1 MDTILSAPA
10 SISLIDENGSVV
22 KTWRLEGKKAYR
34 IGRSDSNE
42 ITLNHTWVSR
52 QHAMIQVE
60 ENGSF
65 NALDMGSSNGTFVN
79 GNRVY
84 SPTQLRSGDLIQIG
98 SKITLTFLQ
107 NSVINQPVQGP
118 YEEEKTVA
126 FMEKEKVTILICD
139 IRNFTTLSEEIGDSK
154 ISEILKLWT
163 QGTSQIVSQHKGNV
177 DKFIGDAVMA
187 IWAGSGSVRQ
197 SVDSALSC
205 ALKISEF
212 TQKISEALPDLP
224 RPLAIGAALNTGE
237 AVIGNIGV
245 DGNRDYT
252 VIGDVVN
259 IAFRLEG
266 LTEKIGKELL
276 LGQGTAS
283 YLDQQ
288 LMPTYFQTCKY
299 LVKGKNDPIS
309 ALVCEFVTLKE
320 YLEKARQLN
329 T

>member
-1 MDTILSAPA
+1 MDTTLSAPA

-22 KTWRLEGKKAYR
+22 KSWRLEGKKTFR

-60 ENGSF
+60 ENGAF

-84 SPTQLRSGDLIQIG
+84 SPTRLRSGDLLRIG
-98 SKITLTFLQ
+98 NKITLTFLQ
-107 NSVINQPVQGP
+107 NSTVNQPEQEP
-118 YEEEKTVA
+118 NEEEKTVA
-126 FMEKEKVTILICD
+126 FMEKEEITILICD
-139 IRNFTTLSEEIGDSK
+139 IRDFTTLSEEIGDDK

-163 QGTSQIVSQHKGNV
+163 QGTSKIVNQHKGSV

-187 IWAGSGSVRQ
+187 IWSGSNSVQQ
-197 SVDSALSC
+197 SVHAALSC
-205 ALKISEF
+205 ALTISEF
-212 TQKISEALPDLP
+212 TQKIGSALPDLP
-224 RPLAIGAALNTGE
+224 RPLTIGAALNTGE

-266 LTEKIGKELL
+266 LTEKVGKELL

-283 YLDQQ
+283 YLDPNF
-288 LMPTYFQTCKY
+288 MPNYFQTCKY
-299 LVKGKNDPIS
+299 LVKGKKDPVS
-309 ALVCEFVTLKE
+309 ALGCDFVSLKE
-320 YLEKARQLN
+320 YLDK
-329 T
+329 TG